1 MIRELELEPGKF
13 VTVEIVR
20 AEVVNQKRLLLVR
33 AVGVGIGGRD
43 LWIVGIQS
51 GSGVQSPPPA
61 AYTRLQ
67 SADIVFE
74 AMREVETR
82 KSFDSTI

>member
-1 MIRELELEPGKF
+1 MIRELELEPGRF

-20 AEVVNQKRLLLVR
+20 AEVVNRKRLLLVR

-43 LWIVGIQS
+43 LWIVGIQDSS
-51 GSGVQSPPPA
+51 GTKSPPPA
-61 AYTRLQ
+61 AYTRLR
-67 SADIVFE
+67 SADVVFE

-82 KSFDSTI
+82 KSFDSRL

>member
-1 MIRELELEPGKF
+1 MIRDLELEPGKF

-20 AEVVNQKRLLLVR
+20 AEVVNRKRLLLVR
-33 AVGVGIGGRD
+33 ADGVGIGGHD
-43 LWIVGIQS
+43 LWIVGVQDSS
-51 GSGVQSPPPA
+51 GAQSPPPA
-61 AYTRLQ
+61 AYTRLR

-82 KSFDSTI
+82 KSFDSPI

>member
-1 MIRELELEPGKF
+1 MIRNLELEPGKF

-20 AEVVNQKRLLLVR
+20 EEIVNQKRLLLVK

-43 LWIVGIQS
+43 LWIVGIQDSS
-51 GSGVQSPPPA
+51 GAKSPPPA
-61 AYTRLQ
+61 GYTRLR
-67 SADIVFE
+67 SADVVFE

-82 KSFDSTI
+82 KSFDSLN